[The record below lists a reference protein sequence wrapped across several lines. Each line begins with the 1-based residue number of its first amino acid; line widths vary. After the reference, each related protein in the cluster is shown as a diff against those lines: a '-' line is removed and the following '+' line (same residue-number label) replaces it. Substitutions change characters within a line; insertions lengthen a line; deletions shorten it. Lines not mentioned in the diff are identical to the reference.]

1 MASGESV
8 YNQTMAGLL
17 RGRARAYPRRMA
29 LADGPC
35 RHSFAELDERS
46 DRLASALATRGVG
59 RGDRVAL
66 VMIESAA
73 VFELV
78 FAVAKIG
85 AIVVPLNWRWAP
97 SEIGY
102 ALSLCKPSLLFVSE
116 RFADLVADAPREIPV
131 IRLDDVSPDL
141 EGPLA
146 AFIGDSPRHAEI
158 EIASHEPWLILFTSG
173 TTGRPK
179 GCVHANRSMVIAAT
193 STVGHARLDP
203 DDRMLLTLPLFHVG
217 GLGMS
222 IAHLSIGGAVV
233 VAQSES
239 DICAIRELIEIE
251 RCTTL
256 SLDAKRL
263 NELIALQEADERA
276 LPLRRLI
283 RGGGLQSFED
293 VQRCERALNLKV
305 ILSYGQTE
313 SCGQSLY
320 MAGAEQAVGPRA
332 VGRPAIHV
340 EMRLV
345 DAAGNAVPAR
355 VPGELLLRGPTVMLG
370 YWDNPE
376 ATEEATGDGW
386 LHTGD
391 NFHQDD
397 EGFLHF
403 AGRLKELIK
412 SGGENVYP
420 AEVEQALV
428 EHPDILECAVAGV
441 PHPRWGEAVKAFVVA
456 RANIS
461 PAAVAHW
468 CVGRIAGYKK
478 PRYVEFVPQIP
489 RNFLGKIDRRAL
501 GALPVT
507 PDQQAD

>member
-8 YNQTMAGLL
+8 HSQTMAGLL
-17 RGRARAYPRRMA
+17 RGRARAYPKRMA
-29 LADGPC
+29 LAEGP
-35 RHSFAELDERS
+35 RRLSYAELDERS
-46 DRLASALATRGVG
+46 DRLASALEARGVG

-66 VMIESAA
+66 IMVESAA
-73 VFELV
+73 FFELI
-78 FAVAKIG
+78 FATAKLG

-97 SEIGY
+97 PEVGY
-102 ALSLCKPSLLFVSE
+102 ALSLCTPSLVFVSE
-116 RFADLVADAPREIPV
+116 CFADLVAGAPADIPV
-131 IRLDDVSPDL
+131 IRLADTSPDERGQL
-141 EGPLA
+141 EE
-146 AFIGDSPRHAEI
+146 FIGDSPRQAGVDV
-158 EIASHEPWLILFTSG
+158 ASHEPWLILFTSG

-179 GCVHANRSMVIAAT
+179 GCVHANRSMVITAT

-233 VAQSES
+233 IAPSGS
-239 DICAIRELIEIE
+239 DTRAIRDLIEIE

-256 SLDAKRL
+256 SLDGKRL
-263 NELIALQEADERA
+263 NELIALQGQDERP
-276 LPLRRLI
+276 LRLRRLI
-283 RGGGLQSFED
+283 RGGGLQSLEE
-293 VQRCERALNLKV
+293 VLQCERALNLSV

-320 MAGAEQAVGPRA
+320 MMGADQAVGPRA

-345 DAAGNAVPAR
+345 DAAGHAVPVG

-370 YWDNPE
+370 YWNNPE
-376 ATEEATGDGW
+376 ATEEALGGGW

-403 AGRLKELIK
+403 AGRLKELVK

-420 AEVEQALV
+420 AEVEHALM

-441 PHPRWGEAVKAFVVA
+441 PHSRWGEAVKAFVVS
-456 RANIS
+456 RVELS
-461 PAAVAHW
+461 PAAVAQW

-478 PRYVEFVPQIP
+478 PRYVEFVPRIP

-507 PDQQAD
+507 PDQRAD